1 MQISVNGDMDS
12 WRVWSGCPMV
22 WWRYYSGGINGVM
35 DFMGIRDV
43 NNCFFVVIKWV
54 IETE

>member
-1 MQISVNGDMDS
+1 
-12 WRVWSGCPMV
+12 MV